1 MCWRISLNIT
11 GHDLD
16 KYFEK
21 EEMNKR
27 NENQAEISTSLKT
40 INLDENRNS
49 QIIVESLE
57 EQKKSL
63 SIKNSQS
70 DKLESSSNSNNIS
83 RGTSKDGSTLLTL
96 DDAITGSVH
105 IQENEEVECK
115 ITKEKILEILTSN
128 GEEFKIGAIDDNV
141 GVILLDQILNI
152 TINVL

>member
-1 MCWRISLNIT
+1 
-11 GHDLD
+11 
-16 KYFEK
+16 
-21 EEMNKR
+21 MNKR

-49 QIIVESLE
+49 QIIVDSLE

-105 IQENEEVECK
+105 IQENIQDFVKKNNELYNDK
-115 ITKEKILEILTSN
+115 NK
-128 GEEFKIGAIDDNV
+128 
-141 GVILLDQILNI
+141 
-152 TINVL
+152 